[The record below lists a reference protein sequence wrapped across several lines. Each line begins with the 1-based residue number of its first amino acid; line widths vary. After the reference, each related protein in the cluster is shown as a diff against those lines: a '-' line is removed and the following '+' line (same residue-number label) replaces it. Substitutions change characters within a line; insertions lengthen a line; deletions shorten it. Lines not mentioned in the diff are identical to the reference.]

1 MKSPMHWMVVLFS
14 LVAVGV
20 ASGAETSRKLKVL
33 VVTGGHGFQREPF
46 FKMFQDNPDIA
57 FTQAEHVKDADVYD
71 REDLLS
77 YHVVALYDMPKTITE
92 AQKTRFLI
100 LFEKGIGVVVMHHAL
115 VSYPDWPEYTRIIGG
130 HYRQADE
137 KMGKAGYQH
146 DVDFSVLITAKDH
159 PVVAGLKDFKIHDE
173 IYWGFTVAS
182 DAIPLITTDHPKS
195 GKPLGWTRSE
205 KKSRLVYLQL
215 GHDQSAFND
224 PNYRK
229 LLSQAIQWTGSK

>member
-1 MKSPMHWMVVLFS
+1 MLWMVALLS
-14 LVAVGV
+14 LVAVGI
-20 ASGAETSRKLKVL
+20 ASGAETRRKLKVL

-46 FKMFQDNPDIA
+46 FKMFQENPGIT

-77 YHVVALYDMPKTITE
+77 YDVVALYDMPKTITG
-92 AQKTRFLI
+92 AQKARFLS
-100 LFEKGIGVVVMHHAL
+100 LFEKGTGVVVMHHAL
-115 VSYPDWPEYTRIIGG
+115 VSYPDWSEYTRIIGG
-130 HYRQADE
+130 HYLQADE
-137 KMGKAGYQH
+137 KTGKAGYQH
-146 DVDFSVLITAKDH
+146 DVDFSVIITAKDQ
-159 PVVAGLKDFKIHDE
+159 PITAGLKDFKIHDE

-182 DAIPLITTDHPKS
+182 DVIPLITTDHPKS
-195 GKPLGWTRSE
+195 GKPLGWIRQE

-224 PNYRK
+224 VNYRK